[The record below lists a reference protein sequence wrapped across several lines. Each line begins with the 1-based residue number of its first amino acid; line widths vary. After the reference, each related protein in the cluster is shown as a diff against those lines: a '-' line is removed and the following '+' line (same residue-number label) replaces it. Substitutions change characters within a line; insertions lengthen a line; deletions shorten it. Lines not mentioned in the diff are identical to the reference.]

1 VGYWS
6 QTGTSY
12 IMTNVE
18 AVSMRLLNNIKA
30 NSELLI
36 QRMIM
41 HNGLK
46 MTGGSGHSKVL
57 YQYFAGHKK
66 KL

>member
-1 VGYWS
+1 
-6 QTGTSY
+6 
-12 IMTNVE
+12 MTNVE